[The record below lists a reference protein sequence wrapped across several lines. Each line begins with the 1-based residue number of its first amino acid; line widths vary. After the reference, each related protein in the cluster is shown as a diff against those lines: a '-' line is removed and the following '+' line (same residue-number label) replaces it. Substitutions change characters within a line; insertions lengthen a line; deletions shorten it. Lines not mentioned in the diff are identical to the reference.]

1 MLSNRIL
8 TFAISILFFGLTA
21 LSITTCKSRK
31 SSNSQASSTV
41 PETESACI
49 FGMDSNRYGS
59 PGADDLDLKIWQ
71 IINSLAIASNL
82 AYGTDSTIVLNARK
96 LGFDLSETIKS
107 GSMSAIILSNKKCVV
122 LSFRGTDMKSMRDW
136 FVDLRA
142 STEAVSKGRVHKGFY
157 LAWLGLRR
165 GVTAALKAHGAGQKT
180 FWVTGHSLGGALA
193 GLYAYTETFERVIF
207 RGPHIHRIV
216 TFGQP
221 LFGDRELSDV
231 MRKEFIGRYFR
242 VVNGLDIVATVPFWL
257 NHFGSLVW
265 FHDDRVELRP
275 EERLYG
281 GQNNG
286 AVSPAVIPAELAPTE
301 DRLREFLELI
311 KPKNTTNDLNSYGLI
326 NWPRRIADHFMKG
339 YLERLQL
346 EIQDLSNEM

>member
-1 MLSNRIL
+1 MLSNRISK
-8 TFAISILFFGLTA
+8 ISIFLLLTLVTA
-21 LSITTCKSRK
+21 LSVSNCKSRK
-31 SSNSQASSTV
+31 SGTSEVSSTV

-59 PGADDLDLKIWQ
+59 PGAEGLDLKIWE
-71 IINSLAIASNL
+71 IINSTAIASNL
-82 AYGTDSTIVLNARK
+82 AYGTESTVVSNSRK
-96 LGFDLSETIKS
+96 LGFERSETIKS
-107 GSMSAIILSNKKCVV
+107 GSMSAIILSNNSCVV

-142 STEAVSKGRVHKGFY
+142 TTEAVSRGRVHKGFY
-157 LAWLGLRR
+157 RAWLGLRR
-165 GVTAALKAHGAGQKT
+165 SVIAALKSHGAGQKT

-193 GLYAYTETFERVIF
+193 GLYAYTETFEKVLF
-207 RGPHIHRIV
+207 KGPHIHRVV

-221 LFGDRELSDV
+221 LFGDRELSDA

-275 EERLYG
+275 DERLYG
-281 GQNNG
+281 SRNNG
-286 AVSPAVIPAELAPTE
+286 AVSPAVIPAELEPTE
-301 DRLREFLELI
+301 ARLREFIELT
-311 KPKNTTNDLNSYGLI
+311 KPTNASNELNSYGVI
-326 NWPRRIADHFMKG
+326 NWPRRVADHFMKG
-339 YLERLQL
+339 YLDRLQL
-346 EIQDLSNEM
+346 EIQDLSNEI